1 MSSHFKYEIDERNL
15 RLQLKENELSFTEE
29 AWQKFEN
36 FSATQKSTVGDAM
49 IKRFHVSLNRNV
61 VLPVVFATVIILFS
75 LLLFNFI
82 NIKNPAKEKIEPV
95 VAKQS
100 DAVVIESEVKPPATL
115 AVRATS
121 VSADQNNPSG
131 EMPAN
136 TEPIE
141 NVVINSE
148 AGKQSLKTAAN
159 EETVA
164 QKTENETLRQ
174 RDVQVSDSNTAAS
187 LNTSASA
194 EITVKKKRR
203 VKREMIVT
211 EPTQEEAEQLPPPP
225 VNQTALEESPQ

>member
-82 NIKNPAKEKIEPV
+82 NIKNPTKEKIEPV

-141 NVVINSE
+141 KVVINSE
-148 AGKQSLKTAAN
+148 AGKQSLKTTAN

-164 QKTENETLRQ
+164 QKNENETLQQ
-174 RDVQVSDSNTAAS
+174 RDAQVSDSNTAS
-187 LNTSASA
+187 LNTPASA

>member
-82 NIKNPAKEKIEPV
+82 NIKNPTKEKIEPV

-136 TEPIE
+136 IEPIE
-141 NVVINSE
+141 KVVINSE
-148 AGKQSLKTAAN
+148 AGKQSFKTTAN

-164 QKTENETLRQ
+164 QKTENETLQQ
-174 RDVQVSDSNTAAS
+174 RDAQVSDSNTAS
-187 LNTSASA
+187 LNTPASA